1 MYILSIY
8 YICIISGQRYDKS
21 IPKGGETD
29 SLISYA
35 QSANCKSKRSWN
47 TCNLQTAIYFWFNI
61 NRIKRLN
68 DFLRWDIMPRK
79 LHIDPKKHYIC
90 TSKQESDQ
98 NHRTSSGI
106 RNYPLRLQNFMN

>member
-1 MYILSIY
+1 M
-8 YICIISGQRYDKS
+8 
-21 IPKGGETD
+21 
-29 SLISYA
+29 
-35 QSANCKSKRSWN
+35 
-47 TCNLQTAIYFWFNI
+47 
-61 NRIKRLN
+61 N